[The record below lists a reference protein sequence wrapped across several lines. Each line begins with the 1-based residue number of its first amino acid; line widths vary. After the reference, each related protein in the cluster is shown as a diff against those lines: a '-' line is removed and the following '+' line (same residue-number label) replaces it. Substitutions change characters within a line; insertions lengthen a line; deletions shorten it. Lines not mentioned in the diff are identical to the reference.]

1 MLCTRTVCLRQ
12 MAQGLW
18 TAQMRIWRF
27 VNNQRVTLAKLIE
40 GWSTQTRIAARGR
53 HVLALQDTSDIKFA
67 TTPEHRRGLGKV
79 GKGNVF
85 GLLLHAMMAVD
96 ADSGLCLGLV
106 GGALWRRERDVETP
120 HGERPLAERESLRW
134 LTTAEQAKDV
144 LAAARMVTVINDRE
158 GDIYA
163 HWARTP
169 QENVHLL
176 SRVMHDHALVGGGT
190 LRQAVQ
196 RVAFCAKAVLE
207 LCQRL
212 DRPARKAHLR
222 MRFGSVVLKRPSKTG
237 DDSLPRS
244 VQLQFVD
251 VVEPHPPKGA
261 EPLHW
266 LLLTTHPLASVEDAW
281 QIVAWYKQRWII
293 EQFFRSMKTQGLR
306 IEDSQLKTADGLMKL
321 VAIAAKAAA
330 IIIQCVQAHHG
341 SENVPAAVA
350 FSPDE
355 IEVLDVINRRLYG
368 KTKLTHNPHPSGT
381 LAWAAWI
388 IARFG
393 GWTGYASHRPPGPIT
408 FHNGLQRFQ
417 AFAAGYA
424 RPDV

>member
-18 TAQMRIWRF
+18 SAQMRIWRF
-27 VNNQRVTLAKLIE
+27 VNNPRVALAKLIE

-158 GDIYA
+158 GDIYP

-176 SRVMHDHALVGGGT
+176 SRVMHDHALV
-190 LRQAVQ
+190 
-196 RVAFCAKAVLE
+196 
-207 LCQRL
+207 
-212 DRPARKAHLR
+212 
-222 MRFGSVVLKRPSKTG
+222 
-237 DDSLPRS
+237 
-244 VQLQFVD
+244 
-251 VVEPHPPKGA
+251 
-261 EPLHW
+261 
-266 LLLTTHPLASVEDAW
+266 
-281 QIVAWYKQRWII
+281 
-293 EQFFRSMKTQGLR
+293 
-306 IEDSQLKTADGLMKL
+306 
-321 VAIAAKAAA
+321 
-330 IIIQCVQAHHG
+330 
-341 SENVPAAVA
+341 
-350 FSPDE
+350 
-355 IEVLDVINRRLYG
+355 
-368 KTKLTHNPHPSGT
+368 
-381 LAWAAWI
+381 
-388 IARFG
+388 
-393 GWTGYASHRPPGPIT
+393 
-408 FHNGLQRFQ
+408 
-417 AFAAGYA
+417 
-424 RPDV
+424 